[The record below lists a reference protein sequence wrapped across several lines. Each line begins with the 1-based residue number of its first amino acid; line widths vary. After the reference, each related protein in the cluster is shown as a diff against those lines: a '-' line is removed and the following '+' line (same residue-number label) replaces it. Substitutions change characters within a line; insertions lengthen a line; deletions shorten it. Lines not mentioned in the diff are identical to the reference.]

1 MALGFFFGATVG
13 LPAASEPNAPASLN
27 QSQIGENWRFWVVL
41 TSLVVMAGR
50 QLAQELRRLGAWLF
64 PALPVTPE
72 AVTIVANPTV
82 LAASVNMDGPR
93 VTENSMSGPVHPV
106 VACSSSGTI
115 PPPTVPIFIT
125 RYDEMYHY
133 SKTCSGLMMA
143 IVAGTESKTL
153 CRICDAQRKRQLFGL
168 PAWW

>member
-1 MALGFFFGATVG
+1 LELLGSAHEFGCHG
-13 LPAASEPNAPASLN
+13 WQKP
-27 QSQIGENWRFWVVL
+27 
-41 TSLVVMAGR
+41 
-50 QLAQELRRLGAWLF
+50 LAQDLRRLGAWLF

-82 LAASVNMDGPR
+82 LAASVTMDGPR

-115 PPPTVPIFIT
+115 PPPTVPIIIT

-143 IVAGTESKTL
+143 IVTAPRAKPFAGYVMHSANGSCL
-153 CRICDAQRKRQLFGL
+153 ACL
-168 PAWW
+168 PGGEL